1 MTKALPILEFKQI
14 SKNFGSQKVLEE
26 ISFKIY
32 PQEFVFL
39 VGPSGAGKTSVFR
52 LLSREIL
59 PSDGEIFFNQKT
71 ISDLGI
77 CDLRRRIGRVFQDL
91 KLISDRTVAE
101 NIQIALDV
109 AGGYQNPVEEVEKVI
124 DRVGLKEKKHLFPA
138 QLAEGEKQ
146 RVGIARALISAPE
159 ILLVDE
165 PTSNL
170 DSNNAWKIIKLLK
183 DINKKGATVIIATH
197 DEDILNSLE
206 DRIITL
212 GKKEKDENN

>member
-1 MTKALPILEFKQI
+1 MKKSLPILEFKQV
-14 SKNFGSQKVLEE
+14 SKKFGSQRILEE

-39 VGPSGAGKTSVFR
+39 IGPSGAGKTSIFR

-59 PSDGEIFFNQKT
+59 PSNGEIFFDQKT
-71 ISDLGI
+71 LSDLGI

-91 KLISDRTVAE
+91 KLISDRTVFE

-109 AGGYQNPVEEVEKVI
+109 AGGYQNPTEEIKKVI
-124 DRVGLKEKKHLFPA
+124 DWVGLKEKKHLFPA

-159 ILLVDE
+159 VLLVDE

-183 DINKKGATVIIATH
+183 DINKKGATVVIATH

-206 DRIITL
+206 DRTIIL
-212 GKKEKDENN
+212 SKEKDENN

>member
-1 MTKALPILEFKQI
+1 MIKTLPILEFKQV

-26 ISFKIY
+26 ISFKVY

-59 PSDGEIFFNQKT
+59 PSDGEIFFNQET

-91 KLISDRTVAE
+91 KLISDRTVVE
-101 NIQIALDV
+101 NVRIALDV
-109 AGGYQNPVEEVEKVI
+109 AGGYQNPAEEVEKVI

-159 ILLVDE
+159 VLLVDE

-183 DINKKGATVIIATH
+183 DINKNGATVIIATH

-206 DRIITL
+206 DRIIIL
-212 GKKEKDENN
+212 GKEKDENN